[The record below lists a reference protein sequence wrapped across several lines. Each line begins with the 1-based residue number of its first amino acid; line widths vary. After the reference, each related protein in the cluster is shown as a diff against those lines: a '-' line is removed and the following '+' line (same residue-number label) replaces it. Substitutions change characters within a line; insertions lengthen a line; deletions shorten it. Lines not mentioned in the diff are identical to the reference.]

1 MLGRADAGNSLL
13 ISKSIFIIAFY
24 GHVKL
29 CSDWGRRVK
38 GSSFTRR
45 STDHAETKG
54 VDGEMYRLT
63 SLPYL

>member
-1 MLGRADAGNSLL
+1 MLGRADAGNNLL
-13 ISKSIFIIAFY
+13 ISKPIFIIAFY
-24 GHVKL
+24 GYVKL

-38 GSSFTRR
+38 GTFFTRR
-45 STDHAETKG
+45 STDHAEPKG